1 MAEPEQ
7 RQLRW
12 RFLDWRPV
20 GRRESVAQA
29 PPSEPTPELL
39 AGFAELEEFIRE
51 VGGGRIGAPR
61 LERGAITVSMRARD
75 EALYFLRI
83 QVPRYLEAPP
93 RCGFVGEHGR
103 FAPEAW
109 PAYHPASPFR
119 PPNFI
124 CTPPTAEFHY
134 HHPEHRYRR
143 ETGTLVNTVA
153 TLYTALQAPSYR
165 GRHREGDRGPD

>member
-1 MAEPEQ
+1 VAGGD

-20 GRRESVAQA
+20 ARRDGLAQPRPFEPGAELVA
-29 PPSEPTPELL
+29 
-39 AGFAELEEFIRE
+39 GVAELEEFVLE

-61 LERGAITVSMRARD
+61 LGCGGVTVSMRARD
-75 EALYFLRI
+75 GQLYFLRI
-83 QVPRYLEAPP
+83 QTPRYLEAPP
-93 RCGFVGEHGR
+93 RCGFVDEHGG

-124 CTPPTAEFHY
+124 CTPPTAEFHH
-134 HHPEHRYRR
+134 HHPEHRYRP

-153 TLYTALQAPSYR
+153 TLFTALQAGSYR
-165 GRHREGDRGPD
+165 GRHRDR